1 MSHDK
6 HEQTSI
12 LLHPHR
18 IDDRDRYRRH
28 SHPHRDTLYSDC
40 TQRAWVTNALVDA
53 AGSKN
58 QIDLCVLD
66 TGSVTGCNADTNN
79 ISANREPNP
88 VNSIVS
94 TTTEDDPVTY
104 LVPCPASG

>member
-1 MSHDK
+1 M
-6 HEQTSI
+6 
-12 LLHPHR
+12 
-18 IDDRDRYRRH
+18 
-28 SHPHRDTLYSDC
+28 
-40 TQRAWVTNALVDA
+40 DA

-58 QIDLCVLD
+58 QIDLCVLY

-94 TTTEDDPVTY
+94 TTTEDDPVT
-104 LVPCPASG
+104 LVAVTVTEDGFINLQLMLIPTLVNDSVLT